1 MGSPDFLFR
10 NILNNTA
17 NIIQGFEMSKTLAIF
32 FRIILNKGNK
42 MRLGVKYRHLELKT
56 KNCVKGIFCQK
67 QIGF

>member
-1 MGSPDFLFR
+1 
-10 NILNNTA
+10 
-17 NIIQGFEMSKTLAIF
+17 MSKTLVIF